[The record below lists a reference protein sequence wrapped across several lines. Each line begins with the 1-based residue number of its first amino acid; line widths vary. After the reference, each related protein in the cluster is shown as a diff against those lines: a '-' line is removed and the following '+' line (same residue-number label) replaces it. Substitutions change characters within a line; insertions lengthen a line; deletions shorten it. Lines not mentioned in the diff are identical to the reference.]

1 MRPRNTRNTK
11 RKTSGF
17 LKSIAVLVCVCC
29 FSSCGKVGEPQAPYI
44 RIPEAVEDLTAT
56 QSGDSIVLQW
66 TNPAR
71 NIDGSA
77 ASNLAH
83 VRIRRDGTP
92 FKTVEAAQA
101 GKPQSTAFPI
111 ETALG
116 SRQSFTVAIDTDR
129 GKVSNLS
136 NPASV
141 MPVEVPGR
149 VSGLVATVDQHRIML
164 AWSKPQVHPEL
175 ADAYV
180 ITRID
185 LPAQAET
192 VSGTRYDDLRYQPGK
207 TVTYQ
212 LTAVRR
218 LTDRAVT
225 GIGPVSTT
233 TMIVDKTP
241 PRPPTGLAVVES
253 DTGAFV
259 TWDANDENDLAGYR
273 VYRSDGPNGEFKRVA
288 TGLNVPN
295 SFVERSYKPGTRYA
309 VSAEDDSGNESSRS
323 PAFP

>member
-1 MRPRNTRNTK
+1 MG

-17 LKSIAVLVCVCC
+17 LKPILIFLCLFC

-44 RIPEAVEDLTAT
+44 RIPEPVEDLSAT
-56 QSGDSIVLQW
+56 QSGDDIVLQW

-77 ASNLAH
+77 ATNLAH
-83 VRIRRDGTP
+83 VRIRRDGAP
-92 FKTVEAAQA
+92 FKILEAASA

-111 ETALG
+111 DSAPG
-116 SRQSFTVAIDTDR
+116 STYSFTVAVDTDR
-129 GKVSNLS
+129 GKVSNPS
-136 NPASV
+136 NTASV

-149 VSGLVATVDQHRIML
+149 VSDLVAMVDQHRITL
-164 AWSKPQVHPEL
+164 SWNKPQVHPEV

-185 LPAQAET
+185 IPSQTET
-192 VSGTRYDDLRYQPGK
+192 VSGTRYDDSRYQKGK

-218 LTDRAVT
+218 LNDRVVT
-225 GIGPVSTT
+225 GIGPASITT
-233 TMIVDKTP
+233 TIIDKTP
-241 PRPPTGLAVVES
+241 PRAPSGLDVVES

-259 TWDANDENDLAGYR
+259 TWDANDENDLAGYC

-288 TGLNVPN
+288 AGLNVPN
-295 SFVERSYKPGTRYA
+295 SFVDRNYKPGVRYA